1 MPRKAVFLDRD
12 GVINQY
18 LPEDY
23 VKTPEELV
31 ILPGVCEAIAQLN
44 KAQVPV
50 FLISNQQG
58 VGKGI
63 MTQADLDSVQAKLDA
78 ELKEHGAHLDGVYY
92 CTCLAGPNCKC
103 RKPAPTM
110 LSQACIEHDLDLRRS
125 VFIGDTEGDAKAA
138 KSAGVGMFILVM
150 TGQTRP
156 ADIKAFTPEPH
167 YLVSDLSL
175 AVATALAEM
184 GY

>member
-1 MPRKAVFLDRD
+1 MKKAVFLDRD

-23 VKTPEELV
+23 VKTPEELI
-31 ILPGVCEAIAQLN
+31 ILPGVCEAIAKLN
-44 KAQVPV
+44 KAKIPV

-63 MTQADLDSVQAKLDA
+63 MTQADLDAVQAKLEA
-78 ELKEHGAHLDGVYY
+78 ELAKYQAHLDGFYY
-92 CTCLAGPNCKC
+92 CTCLTGPDCQC

-110 LSQACIEHDLDLRRS
+110 ILLAKEEHDIDLFNS
-125 VFIGDTEGDAKAA
+125 VFVGDTKGDAQAA
-138 KSAGVGMFILVM
+138 KNAGVGMFILVM

-156 ADIKAFTPEPH
+156 EDIEAFTPEPH
-167 YLVSDLSL
+167 YLVSNL
-175 AVATALAEM
+175 AIAVDTALEEM

>member
-1 MPRKAVFLDRD
+1 VKAVFLDRD

-23 VKTPEELV
+23 VKTPDELI
-31 ILPGVCEAIAQLN
+31 ILPGVCAAIAQLN
-44 KAQVPV
+44 NANILV

-63 MTQADLDSVQAKLDA
+63 MTQADLESVQAKLHA
-78 ELKEHGAHLDGVYY
+78 ELASHGARLDGVYY
-92 CTCLAGPNCKC
+92 CTCLTGPDCTC

-110 LSQACIEHDLDLRRS
+110 ILQAKEEHDLDLPQS
-125 VFIGDTEGDAKAA
+125 VFVGDTKGDAKAA
-138 KSAGVGMFILVM
+138 KSAGVGLFFLVM

-156 ADIKAFTPEPH
+156 EDIDTFQPEPD
-167 YLVSDLSL
+167 YLVSDLTVAIETVL
-175 AVATALAEM
+175 EIFGKAV
-184 GY
+184 